1 MDKVKKFFWFCSGAN
16 TSILKRCPTESSKY
30 TGIGA
35 TVFFTGILAALSSG
49 YALFTVFNSVAIS
62 SLFGVVWGLMIFNLD
77 RFIVSSMKKRNNF
90 WNEFRIAI
98 PRLILAILLAIV
110 ISKPLELKIFAK
122 EINNKIDQQKTAL
135 ATNAKISIAKSYPEI
150 LAIEKK
156 ILILKS
162 EIKSKE
168 IFVSKKQKKY
178 DDERFGVKTAETT
191 GIPSIGVNALK
202 AEKQLDESQKDLEK
216 TKADN
221 AIKII
226 GYEKQIALLDSV
238 KNNSFLSQKPN
249 IDNYDGLAARISAL
263 STLSS
268 ESSAMN
274 LANIFLI
281 LLFIAIEISPI
292 FVKIISSKGPYD
304 DILEQHE
311 HIIENYK
318 LEKMAKLNQ
327 MTYEKIQVIMECSE
341 NDIKENIE
349 VNMSIKK
356 KISVAELA
364 IAEERIRRWKD
375 AELNKLKNAS

>member
-1 MDKVKKFFWFCSGAN
+1 MDKVKTFFWFCSGAN
-16 TSILKRCPTESSKY
+16 ISILKRCPTESSKY

-35 TVFFTGILAALSSG
+35 TVFFTGLLAAISSG
-49 YALFTVFNSVAIS
+49 YALFTVFNSIAIA

-90 WNEFRIAI
+90 WNEFRIAT

-110 ISKPLELKIFAK
+110 ISKPLELKIFDK

-135 ATNAKISIAKSYPEI
+135 ATNAKISISKSYPEI
-150 LAIEKK
+150 LAIENK
-156 ILILKS
+156 ISILKS

-168 IFVSKKQKKY
+168 DFVSKKQKKY

-221 AIKII
+221 AIKIN
-226 GYEKQIALLDSV
+226 GYEKQLALLDSV
-238 KNNSFLSQKPN
+238 KNISYLIQKPN

-263 STLSS
+263 SALSS

-281 LLFIAIEISPI
+281 LLFIVIETSPI

-304 DILEQHE
+304 NLLEQHE

-318 LEKMAKLNQ
+318 LEEMAKLNQ
-327 MTYEKIQVIMECSE
+327 TTYEKIQVLIACGE
-341 NDIKENIE
+341 NNIEDNIE
-349 VNMSIKK
+349 VNKSIKK
-356 KISVAELA
+356 IIGIAVLE
-364 IAEERIRRWKD
+364 IAEEKIAKWKD
-375 AELNKLKNAS
+375 DELNKLKNAS